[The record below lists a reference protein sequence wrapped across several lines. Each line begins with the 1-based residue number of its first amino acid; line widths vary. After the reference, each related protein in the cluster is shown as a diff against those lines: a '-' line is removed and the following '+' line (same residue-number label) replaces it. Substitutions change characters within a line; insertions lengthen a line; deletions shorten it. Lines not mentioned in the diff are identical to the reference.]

1 MTPESLMPQDE
12 QLNSDRAMKALQ
24 LRHELQEFLSVS
36 IADNGE
42 TSGGGG
48 LGSEDIML
56 SVGGEAFHIQI
67 RWKAPS

>member
-1 MTPESLMPQDE
+1 MPQDE

-24 LRHELQEFLSVS
+24 LRHELQRFLETS

-48 LGSEDIML
+48 LGSEDITL

-67 RWKAPS
+67 SWKAAS

>member
-1 MTPESLMPQDE
+1 ME
-12 QLNSDRAMKALQ
+12 LNSDRAMKALQ
-24 LRHELQEFLSVS
+24 LRHELQTFLSAS

-48 LGSEDIML
+48 LGSEDIIL

-67 RWKAPS
+67 HWAKPGSEK